1 MTIVATRNQP
11 ANGDEVTTRAMQTAY
26 HQLLELHQVLY
37 PRIRNHKIDLHTRWQ
52 KTNIVTLDSA
62 ATTNQ
67 EKETAA
73 LVYFRSR
80 EQAVQVERLMGKDG
94 AMVNSVIETYRHPLI
109 EVRLTPKHL
118 VIELIVS
125 PGAWYDQ
132 QNLAGKM
139 MLPQSNEAFRALLQN
154 LGGGFHFGFWD
165 GLELGDMQ
173 IEVEYLLRGHV
184 LNEWM
189 DTFAAGYD
197 WLRIG
202 KWYPREEIVLDD
214 LNTVTDVFAT
224 VQHLHALYE
233 FLRWTS
239 NNNYR
244 SFFEKN
250 RRP

>member
-1 MTIVATRNQP
+1 MTIAATRSQP
-11 ANGDEVTTRAMQTAY
+11 VTGEELISRATQAAY
-26 HQLLELHQVLY
+26 KQLIELHQALY

-52 KTNIVTLDSA
+52 KTNVVTFDSA
-62 ATTNQ
+62 ATTVQ
-67 EKETAA
+67 GEDTAA

-109 EVRLTPKHL
+109 EVRLTPQNL
-118 VIELIVS
+118 VVELIVS

-139 MLPQSNEAFRALLQN
+139 MLPQSNDEFRALLKK
-154 LGGGFHFGFWD
+154 LGTGFHFGFWD
-165 GLELGDMQ
+165 GLELGEMQ
-173 IEVEYLLRGHV
+173 IEVEYLLRGRV

-202 KWYPREEIVLDD
+202 KWYTRDEAVLDTPN
-214 LNTVTDVFAT
+214 LINDVFAAI
-224 VQHLHALYE
+224 QHLHDIYE

-244 SFFEKN
+244 SFFEKR

>member
-1 MTIVATRNQP
+1 MVVAATRDQIQSE
-11 ANGDEVTTRAMQTAY
+11 DRTITYIMQTAY
-26 HQLLELHQVLY
+26 QQLLELHHELY

-52 KTNIVTLDSA
+52 KSNIVAFDSA
-62 ATTNQ
+62 ATTIQ
-67 EKETAA
+67 GGDTAA

-109 EVRLTPKHL
+109 ELRLTPQNL
-118 VIELIVS
+118 VVELIVS

-132 QNLAGKM
+132 QNLAGK
-139 MLPQSNEAFRALLQN
+139 LTIPQCYDEFREFLHDLDTD
-154 LGGGFHFGFWD
+154 FHFGFWD

-173 IEVEYLLRGHV
+173 IELRYLLRGHS

-202 KWYPREEIVLDD
+202 KWYSVDD
-214 LNTVTDVFAT
+214 LKLDAPETVNDIFNKL
-224 VQHLHALYE
+224 QKLHAIYE

-244 SFFEKN
+244 SFFEKH
-250 RRP
+250 RRR